1 MGMAMDGLG
10 WLDAELKTWARWVI
24 RQRDGGIGWAKRSP
38 LTNFGSVGSS
48 GYGTNYNVWDASAH
62 EMHVLDER
70 VRSLPG
76 PDVRV
81 LMLYYV
87 QAGCVARRCGEMM
100 GGKHP
105 TQVKR
110 DLVRVL
116 RALEMVLAKREEV

>member
-1 MGMAMDGLG
+1 MAMDGLG
-10 WLDAELKTWARWVI
+10 WLDAELKSWAGWVL

-38 LTNFGSVGSS
+38 LTNFGTVSAT
-48 GYGTNYNVWDASAH
+48 GYGTNYSVWDASASD
-62 EMHVLDER
+62 MGALDEK

-76 PDVRV
+76 RDVRV

-110 DLVRVL
+110 ELVRVL
-116 RALEMVLAKREEV
+116 RALEVVLAKRGEV